1 MKKLLVFLLAWCMAI
16 TGYCQTLDNLTTAE
30 YFWDTDPGFGK
41 GAALALS
48 GTDINT
54 TLNVPTGTLSQGLHF
69 LGIRL
74 KTARGTWSPTQTQ
87 SVYIHA
93 PNPTGDPNNLTAVEF
108 FIDND
113 LGFGKNTVQKITAK
127 GPEATL
133 SVDLTIPPTLTVG
146 THLLGLRIQTERGQW
161 SATQLSLFVVFS
173 SQSNNA
179 ISRIEVFID
188 TDPGY
193 GAANALAFTPTGGKE
208 VTVDRP
214 LELDL
219 QRVGKRYLFFRARD
233 TAGRWS
239 AIYPVP
245 IDISLVLSVSSP
257 LPTEGIKVYPNP
269 TNGIFVVEF
278 DGAAFQKQGTAIEVV
293 DATGRSILQR
303 PVPSFS
309 GKHSES
315 IDIST
320 SAAGTY
326 FLRVVEAEKVST
338 QKVVKGN

>member
-1 MKKLLVFLLAWCMAI
+1 MKNLLVCWLALCFMPTAH
-16 TGYCQTLDNLTTAE
+16 CQTPDNLANAE

-41 GAALALS
+41 GAALALN
-48 GTDINT
+48 GTEVNT
-54 TLNVPTGTLSQGLHF
+54 TLNVPTGTLTQGVHF

-87 SVYIHA
+87 AVYIHA

-127 GPEATL
+127 GPEAAV
-133 SVDLTIPPTLTVG
+133 SVDLTIPPTLAVG

-161 SATQLSLFVVFS
+161 SATQLSPFVVFS
-173 SQSNNA
+173 SQSTNA

-193 GAANALAFTPTGGKE
+193 GAANSLAFTPMGGKE

-214 LELDL
+214 LELNL
-219 QRVGKRYLFFRARD
+219 QRAGKRYLFFRARD

-239 AIYPVP
+239 ALYPVP

-269 TNGIFVVEF
+269 TNGVFVVEF
-278 DGAAFQKQGTAIEVV
+278 DGMAFQKQGTAIEVV
-293 DATGRSILQR
+293 DATGKSILQR
-303 PVPSFS
+303 PIPSFS
-309 GKHSES
+309 GKHSEN
-315 IDIST
+315 IDISQQ
-320 SAAGTY
+320 AAGVY

-338 QKVVKGN
+338 QKIVKGN

>member
-1 MKKLLVFLLAWCMAI
+1 MKKLLIFLLGWCMGI
-16 TGYCQTLDNLTTAE
+16 TSHGQTPDNLTTAE

-41 GAALALS
+41 GAALALN
-48 GTDINT
+48 GTEVNT

-93 PNPTGDPNNLTAVEF
+93 PNPTGDPNNLTTVEF

-127 GPEATL
+127 GPEAALT
-133 SVDLTIPPTLTVG
+133 VDLTIPPTLAVG

-161 SATQLSLFVVFS
+161 SATQLSPFVVFS
-173 SQSNNA
+173 SQSTNA

-193 GAANALAFTPTGGKE
+193 GAANSLAFTPTGGKE

-214 LELDL
+214 LELAL
-219 QRVGKRYLFFRARD
+219 SRAGKRYLFFRARD

-239 AIYPVP
+239 ALYPVP

-257 LPTEGIKVYPNP
+257 LPTEGVKVYPNP
-269 TNGIFVVEF
+269 TNGVFVVEF

-303 PVPSFS
+303 LVPSFS

-326 FLRVVEAEKVST
+326 FLRVVEAAKVST